1 MQNGHFCFLIERHY
15 AILEPCVWRVETGRN
30 GFDIAFKMELFVYS
44 FYEEKHT
51 PLDSQILK
59 VGVCLFT
66 L

>member
-1 MQNGHFCFLIERHY
+1 MQNGHFCFLIKRHY
-15 AILEPCVWRVETGRN
+15 AIEPCVWRVETGRN

-44 FYEEKHT
+44 FYEEKLI